1 MKITTLRNALQ
12 NFKKGNLLV
21 RDYIRRIKKMYDTL
35 LASGQQL
42 TKEKLINFL
51 LDGLGPEFELIIAI
65 IITNLASSIEK
76 MSLADV
82 KLSL

>member
-1 MKITTLRNALQ
+1 
-12 NFKKGNLLV
+12 
-21 RDYIRRIKKMYDTL
+21 MYDTL

-42 TKEKLINFL
+42 TKEELLNFL
-51 LDGLGPEFELIIAI
+51 LDGLGPEFEPIIAI
-65 IITNLASSIEK
+65 IIINLASSIEK

>member
-1 MKITTLRNALQ
+1 
-12 NFKKGNLLV
+12 
-21 RDYIRRIKKMYDTL
+21 MYDTL

-76 MSLADV
+76 WSLADV